1 MRWRVA
7 GSVVVIAATA
17 LSACTRA
24 VPSSPSTAPDEPEFS
39 VHHLPPSPS
48 PLSVEVRSGAVQGLI
63 PGDWTAEPLPE
74 ARYPEQGFV
83 ASPQLEDWE
92 GGAGLVRGMEAF
104 WVDVSSLH
112 VASDLFYVVARGP
125 AMSSIVSNKACH
137 STGQEVLANH
147 PPELT
152 GWGFSPGDYVV
163 SARGT
168 CRTDGT
174 PTKWAF
180 IVAAPGFGPE
190 REVGLPTSGLYVVL
204 AVVSGKRAGALLQE
218 MIDGAR
224 FANVSISQIV
234 AAARTT
240 T

>member
-1 MRWRVA
+1 VLVSA
-7 GSVVVIAATA
+7 VTA

-24 VPSSPSTAPDEPEFS
+24 SPTVVVAPVAEPEFS
-39 VHHLPPSPS
+39 VHQLPPSPS
-48 PLSVEVRSGAVQGLI
+48 PLSQEVQAGSVQGLI
-63 PGDWTAEPLPE
+63 PANWQAEPIPTG
-74 ARYPEQGFV
+74 RYPRQGFV

-92 GGAGLVRGMEAF
+92 RGDSVVRGMEAF
-104 WVDVSSLH
+104 WVDVNGLHLSS
-112 VASDLFYVVARGP
+112 DFYYVVARGP
-125 AMSSIVSNKACH
+125 AMSSIAADKSCH
-137 STGQEVLANH
+137 QTDREVLADH

-168 CRTDGT
+168 CSTEGT
-174 PTKWAF
+174 PTRWAY

-190 REVGLPTSGLYVVL
+190 RQIGLPSSGLYVVL
-204 AVVSGKRAGALLQE
+204 AVVSGKRAGEMLQQ